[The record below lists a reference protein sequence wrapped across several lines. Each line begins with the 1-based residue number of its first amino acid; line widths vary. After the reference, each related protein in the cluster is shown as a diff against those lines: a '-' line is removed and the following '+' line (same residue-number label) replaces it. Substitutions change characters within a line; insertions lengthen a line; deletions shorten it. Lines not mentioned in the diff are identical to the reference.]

1 MEKVRPWCGQ
11 PSDPGRLKAEQKT
24 SDTKTTTDL
33 ETKASAHKGAD
44 FQANTDTGRKTQPKT
59 CAAKTTG
66 PKADTSRSSTAA
78 DGVRRAGDQQLALR
92 ALDVLHR
99 SRHRHELHR
108 LQPVSAVLDRRLFR
122 ANSLTGPG
130 SSPATTTSVDSRE
143 RERELSTTHLCHAP
157 LAFHRESAST
167 HTHLQGLSAAARTVP
182 STTRS
187 CTRG

>member
-11 PSDPGRLKAEQKT
+11 PSDPGRLKAEQNT

-59 CAAKTTG
+59 CAAKITG

-78 DGVRRAGDQQLALR
+78 GGVRRAGDQQLALR

-130 SSPATTTSVDSRE
+130 SSPATTTSVDR
-143 RERELSTTHLCHAP
+143 
-157 LAFHRESAST
+157 RESESCLRPISATHRSLFTASPPA
-167 HTHLQGLSAAARTVP
+167 HTHVQGLSAAASTVP